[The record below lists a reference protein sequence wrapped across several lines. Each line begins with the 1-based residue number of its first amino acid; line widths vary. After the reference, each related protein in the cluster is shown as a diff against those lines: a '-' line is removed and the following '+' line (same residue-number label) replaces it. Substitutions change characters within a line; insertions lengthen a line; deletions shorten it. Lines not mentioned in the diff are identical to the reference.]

1 MGHFEHTDKGDVFV
15 TDINDYFESLD
26 CLIRECKGYIDSE
39 LRYKEIIAEHDKQ
52 IINDFCKEYKNFQ
65 SDEGICDLQEDCS
78 FSGGWCIDCFKEK
91 WLEEQK

>member
-52 IINDFCKEYKNFQ
+52 V
-65 SDEGICDLQEDCS
+65 
-78 FSGGWCIDCFKEK
+78 
-91 WLEEQK
+91 LEEFSKWCEKNALNYEYIETTPNEIVNWFLTKELGE